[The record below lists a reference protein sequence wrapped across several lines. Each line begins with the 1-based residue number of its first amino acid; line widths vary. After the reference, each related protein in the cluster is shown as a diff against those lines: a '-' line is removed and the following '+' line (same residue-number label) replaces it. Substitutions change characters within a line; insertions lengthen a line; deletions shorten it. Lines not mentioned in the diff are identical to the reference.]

1 MRCLLLVMCTHPF
14 VKKAFTLHLARSEG
28 HEFYFGC
35 NLMHRKILASSHQ
48 HLMAEAPT
56 EIASC
61 APRHVIVAAAFL
73 AMTHC
78 KPPAGA
84 VAPVFDL
91 SRVIAESS
99 FNIGTLESSQTLD
112 CDFLRFFS
120 FSTTALGDIEAVI
133 DWNRDSNR
141 LDAVIY
147 RGQCNCR
154 LSQRNACEDVVASS
168 IGEPPAKPTRITAEE
183 EPADSYTLE
192 ISNLQDDGRPDSG
205 SYQVISRTES

>member
-1 MRCLLLVMCTHPF
+1 MPKIETGPL
-14 VKKAFTLHLARSEG
+14 KKRHLGWMSE
-28 HEFYFGC
+28 C
-35 NLMHRKILASSHQ
+35 RKKN
-48 HLMAEAPT
+48 
-56 EIASC
+56 
-61 APRHVIVAAAFL
+61 VIVAAAFL

-91 SRVIAESS
+91 SRVISESS
-99 FNIGTLESSQTLD
+99 FNIGTLESSQALD

-192 ISNLQDDGRPDSG
+192 ISNLQDDGKPDSG

>member
-1 MRCLLLVMCTHPF
+1 MPKIETRPL
-14 VKKAFTLHLARSEG
+14 KKRHLGWMSE
-28 HEFYFGC
+28 C
-35 NLMHRKILASSHQ
+35 RKKN
-48 HLMAEAPT
+48 
-56 EIASC
+56 
-61 APRHVIVAAAFL
+61 VIVAAAFL

-168 IGEPPAKPTRITAEE
+168 IGEPPAKPTFAR
-183 EPADSYTLE
+183 S
-192 ISNLQDDGRPDSG
+192 SN
-205 SYQVISRTES
+205 RTTQNPKPSSPCGIHCRRSLFLGHCG